1 MIKILRKLFEVMI
14 EVGNTIITT
23 LSIGSSTPVKID
35 WGNDKVWPEGTGDYI
50 ILPRTGATIASA
62 SNYSYISN
70 ISAST
75 TAWTVTS
82 SDSSWLTAYRVSG
95 KQARFDVTENTS
107 VDNRTA
113 TLSFKI
119 GTAEYATYTV
129 RQMGAAVFIV
139 LTPRL
144 VQLSDGTS
152 RTSTISVSA
161 NTTAWTV
168 ASTSSWITTEKFV
181 PYSTPMVRYTL
192 AENSGTTKRT
202 GYITVSYGTTNAQTQ
217 INQGYGIYVLT
228 GLTTNP
234 VSLSSGQTNFAIS
247 IVSKLGNT
255 ATTEPSVSI
264 GYNPQL
270 NVQLISMQTGGTTGQ
285 HNYFFSC
292 NTASTTGQTT
302 ASIVFTQPNSNK
314 TLTYVVN
321 QKGKANPSPTGTT
334 ISGITTYTTN
344 GEWILGYV
352 DTGIYETTGVHT
364 KGIALVYPD
373 EISDE
378 VVAILS
384 MTYQTGP
391 FVSGTSPTSYTL
403 TDEEYTVSAGQTFN
417 VSIDGTTYTF
427 NGRWITYP
435 TPGTQINYLSR
446 FDIT

>member
-1 MIKILRKLFEVMI
+1 MIRILKRLFEVMI
-14 EVGNTIITT
+14 QVGNTIITT

-35 WGNDKVWPEGTGDYI
+35 WGSDKVWPEATGTYI

-95 KQARFDVTENTS
+95 TQARFDVTENTS
-107 VDNRTA
+107 VGDRTA

-119 GTAEYATYTV
+119 GTTEYATYTV

-139 LTPRL
+139 LAPKL

-152 RTSTISVSA
+152 RTGTISVSA

-168 ASTSSWITTEKFV
+168 TSTSSWITAEKYV

-192 AENSGTTKRT
+192 AENSGTTQRT
-202 GYITVSYGTTNAQTQ
+202 GYIKVSYGSTSAQTQ
-217 INQGYGIYVLT
+217 VNQGYGLYVLSA
-228 GLTTNP
+228 LTTNP
-234 VSLSSGQTNFAIS
+234 ISLTSGQTNFAIS

-255 ATTEPSVSI
+255 PVEPSYSI

-292 NTASTTGQTT
+292 NSASTTGQTT
-302 ASIVFTQPNSNK
+302 ASIVFTQTASSK
-314 TLTYVVN
+314 SITYVVN
-321 QKGKANPSPTGTT
+321 QKGKATPTPTGTT
-334 ISGITTYTTN
+334 ISGFTVSRAY
-344 GEWILGYV
+344 GDWQLGKYV
-352 DTGIYETTGVHT
+352 
-364 KGIALVYPD
+364 
-373 EISDE
+373 
-378 VVAILS
+378 
-384 MTYQTGP
+384 
-391 FVSGTSPTSYTL
+391 TSYTTIGGVNTPIYVMAIL
-403 TDEEYTVSAGQTFN
+403 NPNN
-417 VSIDGTTYTF
+417 VSGDFTYTLDCDYYTRQGETQTDGTINRTLDFTPQTINIPSGDTAYGITLYGGPNLTITTVRTF
-427 NGRWITYP
+427 TV
-435 TPGTQINYLSR
+435 T
-446 FDIT
+446 